1 MFKIVNIIVISL
13 NASALH
19 TEFFTFLIY
28 GITFEKFKIVQ
39 IIFFSVLK

>member
-1 MFKIVNIIVISL
+1 MLKIVNVNVQSL

-28 GITFEKFKIVQ
+28 GIAFEKFKIVQ